1 VLADIEHKLACD
13 VRVTDNSSVRVM
25 IRIVCCNHRL
35 ADGVVYAQIIDDPR
49 LDPIA

>member
-13 VRVTDNSSVRVM
+13 VRVTHDTTMRMMTCVISRNY
-25 IRIVCCNHRL
+25 RL
-35 ADGVVYAQIIDDPR
+35 ADGVVYAKIIDDPR

>member
-13 VRVTDNSSVRVM
+13 VRVTDNTTM
-25 IRIVCCNHRL
+25 YMMVCVVSRNDRL